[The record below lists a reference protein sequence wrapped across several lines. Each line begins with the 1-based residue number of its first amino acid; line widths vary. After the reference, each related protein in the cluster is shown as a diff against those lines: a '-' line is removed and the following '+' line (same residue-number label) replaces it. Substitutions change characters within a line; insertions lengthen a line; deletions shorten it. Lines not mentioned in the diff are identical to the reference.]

1 MNEYEVELKS
11 TTFRTFY
18 VRADSM
24 DDAINRAEQEA
35 YDDDEISRAWCEN
48 MEVERAFENDEQIA
62 DSTI

>member
-11 TTFRTFY
+11 TTYRTFY

-24 DDAINRAEQEA
+24 DDAINRAEQDA
-35 YDDDEISRAWCEN
+35 YNDDEISRAWCEN
-48 MEVERAFENDEQIA
+48 LEVERAFENDEPIP

>member
-62 DSTI
+62 D

>member
-18 VRADSM
+18 VRANSM

-62 DSTI
+62 D

>member
-24 DDAINRAEQEA
+24 DDAINRAEQNA
-35 YDDDEISRAWCEN
+35 WDDDEISRAWCES

-62 DSTI
+62 D

>member
-1 MNEYEVELKS
+1 MNEYEVKLKS

-18 VRADSM
+18 VRANSM

-48 MEVERAFENDEQIA
+48 MEVERAFENDEQIT
-62 DSTI
+62 D

>member
-35 YDDDEISRAWCEN
+35 YDDVEISRAWCEN

>member
-24 DDAINRAEQEA
+24 DDAINRAEQDA
-35 YDDDEISRAWCEN
+35 WDDDEISRAWCEN

-62 DSTI
+62 D

>member
-18 VRADSM
+18 VRANSM

-48 MEVERAFENDEQIA
+48 MEVERAFENDEQIT
-62 DSTI
+62 D

>member
-24 DDAINRAEQEA
+24 DDAINRAEQNA
-35 YDDDEISRAWCEN
+35 WDDDEISRAWCEN

-62 DSTI
+62 D